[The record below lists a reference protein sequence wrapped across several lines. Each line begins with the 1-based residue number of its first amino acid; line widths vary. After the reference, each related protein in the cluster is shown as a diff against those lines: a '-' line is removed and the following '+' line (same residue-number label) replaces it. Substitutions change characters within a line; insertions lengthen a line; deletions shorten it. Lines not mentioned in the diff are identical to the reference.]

1 MTSPLTQRKTAT
13 LSDRLVEICDA
24 VPVIPVLSMN
34 DAEHAQG
41 IADCFVAAGLPVI
54 EVTLRTPNA
63 IEIIQL
69 MSSVPGAIVGAGTVL
84 TESQLRSA
92 KGAGATF
99 AVSPGCTELLLT
111 AAVHSSIPFL
121 PGAATASEAMWA
133 LEHGVHFQK
142 LFPAESV
149 GGTGLLNSLAAP
161 LPQVTFCPTGGIR
174 IDSASNYLSLPSV
187 RCVGGSWLYVEENGS
202 EPNWKVLESSAYEAA
217 SLNSSETT

>member
-54 EVTLRTPNA
+54 EVTLRTPNE

-133 LEHGVHFQK
+133 LEHGVHFQRQ
-142 LFPAESV
+142 
-149 GGTGLLNSLAAP
+149 LLA
-161 LPQVTFCPTGGIR
+161 R
-174 IDSASNYLSLPSV
+174 IQSHRGRL
-187 RCVGGSWLYVEENGS
+187 
-202 EPNWKVLESSAYEAA
+202 LESEGPLLS
-217 SLNSSETT
+217 